1 MARQVTAR
9 VVDADV
15 GPSGVRIWLWQV
27 HDSDPG
33 LEVRLWLSED
43 EAKRLVTQIIAGLR
57 RRRRYARRQRARE
70 ASWVLELL
78 GRWLAHVHHA
88 SAYEV
93 DGEVAAEEA
102 VR

>member
-1 MARQVTAR
+1 MARRVTAR

-43 EAKRLVTQIIAGLR
+43 KARRLVTQIVTGLR
-57 RRRRYARRQRARE
+57 KRRRYARRQQAQE

-78 GRWLAHVHHA
+78 GRWLSEARR
-88 SAYEV
+88 
-93 DGEVAAEEA
+93 AAKTW
-102 VR
+102 